1 MSKKSQRRRFH
12 DAVNEEILRHSL
24 TEALVARTALVD
36 VEILGHRVPKGSDIF
51 IMGNGPS
58 VFSPAFP
65 IDESLRS
72 PSARS
77 AKDRVG
83 TWSDDDIAAF
93 KPERWLVEEIGKKI
107 FNAAA
112 GPLLTFGLGPRGC
125 YGRRLAYLELRLI
138 LMLVVWNFELQ
149 KCPVGL
155 SSYASVDKL
164 THAPQQCYVNPQ
176 NVE

>member
-12 DAVNEEILRHSL
+12 TMIAVNEEILRHSL

-65 IDESLRS
+65 TDESLRS

-83 TWSDDDIAAF
+83 AWSDDDIAAF
-93 KPERWLVEEIGKKI
+93 KPERWLVEENGKKI

-112 GPLLTFGLGPRGC
+112 GPLLTFGLG
-125 YGRRLAYLELRLI
+125 RLI

-164 THAPQQCYVNPQ
+164 THAPQQCYVNLK

>member
-1 MSKKSQRRRFH
+1 
-12 DAVNEEILRHSL
+12 
-24 TEALVARTALVD
+24 
-36 VEILGHRVPKGSDIF
+36 
-51 IMGNGPS
+51 
-58 VFSPAFP
+58 
-65 IDESLRS
+65 
-72 PSARS
+72 
-77 AKDRVG
+77 
-83 TWSDDDIAAF
+83 
-93 KPERWLVEEIGKKI
+93 
-107 FNAAA
+107 
-112 GPLLTFGLGPRGC
+112 LLTFGLGPRGC